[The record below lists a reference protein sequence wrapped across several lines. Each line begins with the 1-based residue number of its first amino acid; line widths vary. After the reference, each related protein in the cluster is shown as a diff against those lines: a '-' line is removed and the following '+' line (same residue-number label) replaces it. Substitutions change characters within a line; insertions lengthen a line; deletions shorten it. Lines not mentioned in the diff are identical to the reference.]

1 MEIPKG
7 HQTLMPY
14 LMMENA
20 KDFVGFIK
28 NVFGAEMTHENYN
41 EDGTAGHCE
50 ASIGGSTIMFSN
62 SRGKWKPATSNM
74 FVYVEDA
81 DKTYQTAVFEGAVK
95 LMEPADQ
102 DYGRSCGVTDPFG
115 NVWWITSVNGKAEN
129 A

>member
-7 HQTLMPY
+7 HQAVMPY

-20 KDFVGFIK
+20 KAFIEFTK
-28 NVFGAEMTHENYN
+28 TVFDAELTHHSVND
-41 EDGTAGHCE
+41 DGLVGHCE
-50 ASIGGSTIMFSN
+50 INIGGSTIMFSN
-62 SRGKWKPATSNM
+62 SRGEWGPATGNM

-95 LMEPADQ
+95 IMEPADQ

-115 NVWWITSVNGKAEN
+115 NVWWITSVNGKGGAQ
-129 A
+129 